1 MTATLRFAANISARR
16 GVSDGEEVNL
26 DGLYIPLRDG
36 DFRLDPLRDHHRE
49 PLRKACAEDAE
60 IWDIYP
66 YNYLG
71 DAFDEQFKR
80 MRNGGIARRIYAIT
94 ANGEVVGMT
103 GWIASGEPGWSVEI
117 GNSYIV
123 PHLRGTGMNRRIKK
137 LMLDHAFASGL
148 HRVGFKVDAV
158 NRRSRA
164 AVLKLGC
171 TEEGLLRRER
181 KTWTGRVRDTAIFSI
196 LADEWAG

>member
-1 MTATLRFAANISARR
+1 MSDRE
-16 GVSDGEEVNL
+16 GVNR
-26 DGLYIPLRDG
+26 DGLYVPLDDG
-36 DFRLDPLRDHHRE
+36 DIRLEPLMDHHRE
-49 PLRKACAEDAE
+49 ALRKACAEDAE

-71 DAFDEQFKR
+71 AAFDEQFAR
-80 MRNGGIARRIYAIT
+80 MRDGGIARRIYAIV
-94 ANGEVVGMT
+94 AAGEVVGMT
-103 GWIASGEPGWSVEI
+103 GWIASGDPRWSVEI

-123 PHLRGTGMNRRIKK
+123 PRLRGTGMNGRIKK
-137 LMLDHAFASGL
+137 LMLDHAFTSGL
-148 HRVGFKVDAV
+148 QRVGFKVDAV